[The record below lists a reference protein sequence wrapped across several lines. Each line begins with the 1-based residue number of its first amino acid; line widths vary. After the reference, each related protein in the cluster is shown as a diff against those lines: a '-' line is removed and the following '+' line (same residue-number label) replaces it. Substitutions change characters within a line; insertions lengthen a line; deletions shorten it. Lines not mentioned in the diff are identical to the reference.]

1 MTPARHA
8 ALLLAAGGSRRLG
21 TPKQLLEIDAEPL
34 VRRAARALLATEPG
48 GLYVVVGAHAEEV
61 FRAVAEVTAER
72 IDCHNWEEGLSA
84 SLRAGVAALPD
95 DIDGVL
101 VALCDQPAM
110 DAAHLQRL
118 IETFRLHP
126 SDAVASAYSGV
137 LGVPAVLPRAWFEE
151 LSELRGDLGARELL
165 RSASQ
170 MVHAVDAPALAFDVD
185 NEAWGATHGLH
196 DQG

>member
-8 ALLLAAGGSRRLG
+8 ALLPAAGGSRRLG

-34 VRRAARALLATEPG
+34 ARRAARALLATQPA

-61 FRAVAEVTAER
+61 FRAVADLTPER
-72 IDCHNWEEGLSA
+72 IDCRNWEEGLSA
-84 SLRAGVAALPD
+84 SLRAGVAALPG

-110 DAAHLQRL
+110 DAAHLRRL
-118 IETFRLHP
+118 IEKFCLHP
-126 SDAVASAYSGV
+126 RDAVASAYSGL

-151 LSELRGDLGARELL
+151 LSKLRGDLGARQLL

-170 MVHAVDAPALAFDVD
+170 MVQAVEAPALATDVD
-185 NEAWGATHGLH
+185 ESSDRSQL
-196 DQG
+196 

>member
-21 TPKQLLEIDAEPL
+21 TPKQLLEIGAEPL
-34 VRRAARALLATEPG
+34 VRRAARALLATQPA
-48 GLYVVVGAHAEEV
+48 GLYVVVGAHAEEM
-61 FRAVAEVTAER
+61 FRAVADLTAER

-84 SLRAGVAALPD
+84 SLRAGIAALPG

-110 DAAHLQRL
+110 DAAHLRRL
-118 IETFRLHP
+118 IEEFCLHP
-126 SDAVASAYSGV
+126 RDAVASAYSGL

-151 LSELRGDLGARELL
+151 LSKLRGDLGARELL

-170 MVHAVDAPALAFDVD
+170 MVRAVEAPALAIDVD
-185 NEAWGATHGLH
+185 ESSDRSQL
-196 DQG
+196 

>member
-8 ALLLAAGGSRRLG
+8 AVLLAAGGSRRLG
-21 TPKQLLEIDAEPL
+21 TPKQLLEIGAEPL
-34 VRRAARALLATEPG
+34 VRRAARALLATQPA

-61 FRAVAEVTAER
+61 FRAVADLTAER
-72 IDCHNWEEGLSA
+72 IDCRNWEEGLSA
-84 SLRAGVAALPD
+84 SLRAGIAALPG

-110 DAAHLQRL
+110 DAAHLRRL
-118 IETFRLHP
+118 IEEFCLHP
-126 SDAVASAYSGV
+126 RDAVASAYSGL

-151 LSELRGDLGARELL
+151 LSKLRGDLGARELL

-170 MVHAVDAPALAFDVD
+170 MVRAVEAPALAIDVD
-185 NEAWGATHGLH
+185 ESSDRSQL
-196 DQG
+196 